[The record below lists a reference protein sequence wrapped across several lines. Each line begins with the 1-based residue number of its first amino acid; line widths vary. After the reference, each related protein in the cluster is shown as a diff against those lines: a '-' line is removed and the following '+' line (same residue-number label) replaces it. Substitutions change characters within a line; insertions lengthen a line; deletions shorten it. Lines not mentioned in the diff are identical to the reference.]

1 MCEKH
6 QSIKPKYKNKNTAN
20 SSQTEFMRKCQKYAE
35 VNEKQMGLGRE
46 GQGACR
52 SLKHFWYRTVG
63 KRRRWEP
70 VRKPWSRAL
79 GGSLLSRWEAQA
91 LARWP

>member
-35 VNEKQMGLGRE
+35 VNEKQMGLGRRPGGLHGFE
-46 GQGACR
+46 ALLILNSGQKAKVGA
-52 SLKHFWYRTVG
+52 G
-63 KRRRWEP
+63 QE
-70 VRKPWSRAL
+70 AL
-79 GGSLLSRWEAQA
+79 VMCSGRGSLLSRWGG
-91 LARWP
+91 PSTG

>member
-1 MCEKH
+1 MVKTLPSNAGGTGSILCWGAKILLVTKEKKSTTKKH

-46 GQGACR
+46 GQGACMG
-52 SLKHFWYRTVG
+52 LKHF
-63 KRRRWEP
+63 
-70 VRKPWSRAL
+70 
-79 GGSLLSRWEAQA
+79 
-91 LARWP
+91 